1 MSRRAMRRGS
11 RGNSAPG
18 SRNSSAQQT
27 STAMMFLT
35 PSVPNLEGLN
45 LEDDS
50 ATKDA
55 EDAENRALSHDDT
68 GGMIHASMFT
78 CNSGGPMMSPELE
91 ASRQLL
97 IENLIGMVFSVL
109 SSLVTCKRA
118 SRWIGHFEQLKIV
131 IHQHPS
137 RQQLLG
143 SLRGC
148 HVFEV
153 MINDDC

>member
-18 SRNSSAQQT
+18 SRNLSAQQT

-45 LEDDS
+45 LEDDN
-50 ATKDA
+50 ATKDV
-55 EDAENRALSHDDT
+55 EDAENRALSANDET
-68 GGMIHASMFT
+68 GRMTHASIFT

-97 IENLIGMVFSVL
+97 IENLIGMV
-109 SSLVTCKRA
+109 SSA
-118 SRWIGHFEQLKIV
+118 FIS
-131 IHQHPS
+131 
-137 RQQLLG
+137 LG
-143 SLRGC
+143 YL
-148 HVFEV
+148 
-153 MINDDC
+153 